1 MKKIKYLV
9 NHKDSRGVI
18 KDLIQKKD
26 INAITYLT
34 IKKGKIRGNHLH
46 KKTTQWNFILSGKVQ
61 IITKKKFSR
70 VRKKIFSKYDLIVT
84 VPNEMHAFKAI
95 SDSEMLVFTQGP
107 RGGKEYETDTY
118 RLSKPLIT

>member
-18 KDLIQKKD
+18 KDLIQKKN

-61 IITKKKFSR
+61 IVTKKKFSL
-70 VRKKIFSKYDLIVT
+70 VQKKFFLNMI
-84 VPNEMHAFKAI
+84 
-95 SDSEMLVFTQGP
+95 
-107 RGGKEYETDTY
+107 
-118 RLSKPLIT
+118 

>member
-18 KDLIQKKD
+18 KDLIQKKN

-61 IITKKKFSR
+61 IIAKKKFSP
-70 VRKKIFSKYDLIVT
+70 VQKKVFSKYDLIVT
-84 VPNEMHAFKAI
+84 VPNEMHALKAI
-95 SDSEMLVFTQGP
+95 SDSEILVFTQGP

>member
-18 KDLIQKKD
+18 KDLIQKKN

-61 IITKKKFSR
+61 IIAKKKFSP
-70 VRKKIFSKYDLIVT
+70 VQKKVFSKYDLIVT
-84 VPNEMHAFKAI
+84 VPNEMHALKAI
-95 SDSEMLVFTQGP
+95 SDSEILVFTQGP
-107 RGGKEYETDTY
+107 RGGKEYEKDTF
-118 RLSKPLIT
+118 RLSKPLIK

>member
-1 MKKIKYLV
+1 MKKIKYLI

-18 KDLIQKKD
+18 KDLLQKKN

-34 IKKGKIRGNHLH
+34 IKKNKTRGNHYH

-61 IITKKKFSR
+61 IITKIGKSSTQ
-70 VRKKIFSKYDLIVT
+70 KKILSKYDLVAT

-95 SDSEMLVFTQGP
+95 TTTEMIVFTQGP

-118 RLSKPLIT
+118 RLSKPLIV

>member
-18 KDLIQKKD
+18 KDLIQKKN

-46 KKTTQWNFILSGKVQ
+46 KKTIQWNFILSGKVQ
-61 IITKKKFSR
+61 IVTKKKFSL
-70 VRKKIFSKYDLIVT
+70 VQKKVFSKYDLIVT
-84 VPNEMHAFKAI
+84 VPNEMHAMKAM
-95 SDSEMLVFTQGP
+95 SDSEILVFTQGP

>member
-18 KDLIQKKD
+18 KDLIQKEN

-61 IITKKKFSR
+61 IITKQKFSR
-70 VRKKIFSKYDLIVT
+70 IRKKIFSKYDLIVT
-84 VPNEMHAFKAI
+84 VPNEMHALKAI
-95 SDSEMLVFTQGP
+95 SDSEILVFTQGP